1 MKGFFQVSGLTK
13 VKIILSL
20 TVLVSFGSFN
30 LFGQDSINYSWES
43 RGVIQIG
50 ENDNWSVDAF
60 ENVFISDE
68 GIINKYNNQQE
79 LLFSQ
84 SIRSLG
90 RMTQLLMVNT
100 MKLVHFS
107 EDQQTLCYF
116 DNTLSPMDDCV
127 ELSEEDIINASIVC
141 SSNQPNKI
149 WVLDNSNSTLNLL
162 SLDRLNQK
170 QQIKNLRGILDIGN
184 VSQML
189 ESGNRLYLLDKTKG
203 IYVFDMYGS
212 LLEFIKQESIQ
223 HFEVVGATLF
233 TLVDNSLI
241 VRAVEKD
248 GEFTINL
255 PVDEVLELK
264 EENKMFYL
272 RTKKNVHKF
281 SLVFN

>member
-1 MKGFFQVSGLTK
+1 MKGFIQVSGLTK